1 MLFSI
6 MHIIHIL
13 GVILWIGG
21 LGFITIIVFP
31 AILKTSDP
39 LQKVLQFQRIEHRF
53 APLARVYNLVVGISG
68 FAMLG
73 LTGWHSVLFTRQG
86 APLLFM
92 VVIWVFWAV
101 MLFGLEPLVV
111 KKMLDRMASGG
122 HKMDIDGIFKTMN
135 GLHWVLLVISL
146 LASAAGAVFTHG
158 PVLF

>member
-31 AILKTSDP
+31 AILKTTDP

-53 APLARVYNLVVGISG
+53 APLARVYNLIVGISG
-68 FAMLG
+68 FTMLG
-73 LTGWHSVLFTRQG
+73 VTGWHSVLFTRQG

-92 VVIWVFWAV
+92 LVIWVFWAV
-101 MLFGLEPLVV
+101 MLFGLEPLII
-111 KKMLDRMASGG
+111 KKMLDRMANSGQE
-122 HKMDIDGIFKTMN
+122 MDIDGIFARMN
-135 GLHWVLLVISL
+135 RLHWILLIISL
-146 LASAAGAVFTHG
+146 AAAAAGAVFTHG
-158 PVLF
+158 PAIL